1 MSEKNIQKVLDIE
14 KQADELYNKAVHDA
28 QQLPVLA
35 EQEAQ
40 AIVEKALSEAREQAR
55 QLVSKAQA
63 EGEVSQILSQAEE
76 KNHQIESSA
85 MSNFDRAVAYI
96 LDRVAGKE

>member
-40 AIVEKALSEAREQAR
+40 AIVDKALAEAHEEARK
-55 QLVSKAQA
+55 LVSNAQA
-63 EGEVSQILSQAEE
+63 EGEVSRILSQAEE
-76 KNHQIESSA
+76 KNREIETLA
-85 MSNFDRAVAYI
+85 MKNFDRAVAYI
-96 LDRVAGKE
+96 LDRITGKE